1 MKPASLSVEKQK
13 RLGSTISVMMMSEEQ
28 RTNLDQTLI
37 IDDDEQVADDE
48 EQHPELS
55 LQRVTHD
62 HAVAPL
68 LRKPIA
74 PFDRTERKRAHT
86 SALFYSECFLHGIE
100 PKLADTAAVEAQD
113 VYNKWWV
120 KNTAASPRVRIN
132 NNTEDDESSSAIN
145 NQTGEGA
152 AKKSKPCSKL
162 NTTAKNVIEHT
173 TGNRRDLASSDAVGI
188 VSISNEDYKYDDI
201 SSKNGS
207 AQSIISSTDG
217 CLFTGPPLITNFPL
231 PSTAKVNIEMVKMRL
246 IEDLRLSGGCV
257 DTPEFLKC
265 QQLLENHFNQNG
277 LKDLN
282 LNELEGNWLTISKP
296 AYTECKGKNEKGE
309 NRYSLG
315 RISFDMFKPA
325 DLTCSFQ
332 ASFNHIQS
340 IDPSNPGRPLHVPR
354 SLMQDIRKGEC
365 RLQTY
370 DIAVAV
376 TIEPGQDLK
385 GNSRDKSD
393 TDCYVVPK
401 PIRGILTTQG
411 YSIPDPN
418 IPNRLSIWFSGG
430 SFEVQDEE
438 MDIDE
443 WKKIFDQS
451 SAPNRDLQEYA
462 NSLAARLLLG
472 AHIHE
477 KLEEDGTLRFDLK
490 RPIGGHGS
498 VFCDIIYTDD
508 TLRIMHGHHDSV
520 YVCVRVPDSE
530 Q

>member
-48 EQHPELS
+48 EQQPELS

-257 DTPEFLKC
+257 DTPEFLK
-265 QQLLENHFNQNG
+265 
-277 LKDLN
+277 
-282 LNELEGNWLTISKP
+282 W
-296 AYTECKGKNEKGE
+296 
-309 NRYSLG
+309 
-315 RISFDMFKPA
+315 
-325 DLTCSFQ
+325 
-332 ASFNHIQS
+332 
-340 IDPSNPGRPLHVPR
+340 
-354 SLMQDIRKGEC
+354 
-365 RLQTY
+365 
-370 DIAVAV
+370 
-376 TIEPGQDLK
+376 
-385 GNSRDKSD
+385 
-393 TDCYVVPK
+393 
-401 PIRGILTTQG
+401 
-411 YSIPDPN
+411 
-418 IPNRLSIWFSGG
+418 
-430 SFEVQDEE
+430 
-438 MDIDE
+438 
-443 WKKIFDQS
+443 
-451 SAPNRDLQEYA
+451 
-462 NSLAARLLLG
+462 
-472 AHIHE
+472 
-477 KLEEDGTLRFDLK
+477 
-490 RPIGGHGS
+490 
-498 VFCDIIYTDD
+498 
-508 TLRIMHGHHDSV
+508 
-520 YVCVRVPDSE
+520 
-530 Q
+530 